1 MLLIHRI
8 TPFLI
13 GCSVAA
19 GFLFLLVLRLNPV
32 IVIIT
37 TLIVVALLFGRL
49 LGWKA
54 RSFQFWAFVMT
65 PVLYVFSAFA
75 LILFLE
81 GSLEKSIL
89 AAFAAVFVFFFAEH
103 LFSYAHVPAKYTP
116 YALEYLTLLLSIIT
130 LFLASSAAF
139 GFRMLV
145 QVPIP
150 LLAVV
155 VFVYGLFLGYVTFWA
170 SKMEHSRSLVFAV
183 GGAILLTE
191 LFAALAFLPTGFY
204 ANAAVLV
211 LAAYGFFGISRA
223 HFVNKLSR
231 RTISWYALS
240 GIIMLGFLAGTAQW
254 I

>member
-19 GFLFLLVLRLNPV
+19 GFLVLLLLKPNPAF
-32 IVIIT
+32 VIIP
-37 TLIVVALLFGRL
+37 TLVMVALLFGRL
-49 LGWKA
+49 LGWKG
-54 RSFQFWAFVMT
+54 RKFQFWAFVMT

-75 LILFLE
+75 LVLFFE
-81 GSLEKSIL
+81 GSLEKAIL
-89 AAFAAVFVFFFAEH
+89 ATLAAVFVFFFAEH

-116 YALEYLTLLLSIIT
+116 YALEYLTLLLSLVT
-130 LFLASSAAF
+130 LFFASSAAF

-150 LLAVV
+150 ILAAI

-170 SKMEHSRSLVFAV
+170 SKTDHSRSLAFAV

-191 LFAALAFLPTGFY
+191 MFSALAFLPTGFF

-211 LAAYGFFGISRA
+211 LGAYAFFGISRA

-231 RTISWYALS
+231 RTVSWYALS